1 MVVSHSLVGR
11 SVRQNFKA
19 EGWGWHNGVVKE
31 RTASG
36 RFDAEKPAIRQK
48 KKADLA

>member
-1 MVVSHSLVGR
+1 LAHVLAENRTSLALPLP
-11 SVRQNFKA
+11 RQCA
-19 EGWGWHNGVVKE
+19 
-31 RTASG
+31 ASG